1 MIYAD
6 YAATTPLDEDV
17 KKIMISSFE
26 NDFGNAS
33 SIHSFGRNA
42 RHTAEAARESIAEIF
57 NVNKNEIYFTSGG
70 TESDNWVLQGI
81 MRKYKNGHIIASAVE
96 HHAVLNTLDFLA
108 KNGFKIT
115 LLPVDESGRVS
126 TEEIKKA
133 IRPDTRLI
141 SVMAANNEIG
151 TVMPINEI
159 CSVAKENNIPFF
171 TDAVQA
177 SGALDIDAS
186 DFSYLSASAH
196 KIYGPKGIG
205 LLYIKEGNGTE
216 NLMFGGSQERDRR
229 PGTTPVPLIAG
240 FAAALKK
247 YRDNRDEYNSV
258 ARARCD
264 RVKEIVL
271 SELSNAKLNGDE
283 VNRLPGNLN
292 FWFEGVQAE
301 SLLLLLDLAGIAC
314 SAGAACSAGSV
325 KTSHVISAL
334 PGRGVQAAQS
344 SLRISLSHLTTEEEA
359 EIIGKTIVANV
370 KKIKQ

>member
-17 KKIMISSFE
+17 KKVMIRSFE

-33 SIHSFGRNA
+33 SVHSFGRSA
-42 RHTAEAARESIAEIF
+42 RHTAEEARESIAEIF

-70 TESDNWVLQGI
+70 TESDNWALQGI
-81 MRKYKNGHIIASAVE
+81 ARKYKSGHIIASAAE
-96 HHAVLNTLDFLA
+96 HHAVLNTLEFLK
-108 KNGFKIT
+108 KNGFDIT
-115 LLPVDESGRVS
+115 FLPLDKSGRVNAE
-126 TEEIKKA
+126 TVKNA
-133 IRPDTRLI
+133 IRPDTRLV

-159 CSVAKENNIPFF
+159 CTVAKEKNIPFF

-177 SGALDIDAS
+177 SGTLDIDAS
-186 DFSYLSASAH
+186 EMSFLSASAH

-205 LLYIKEGNGTE
+205 LLYIKEGTGIE

-247 YRDNRDEYNSV
+247 YKDNREEYNSV
-258 ARARCD
+258 ARTRCN

-271 SELSNAKLNGDE
+271 SELPFAKLNGDE
-283 VNRLPGNLN
+283 INRLPGNLN
-292 FWFEGVQAE
+292 FWFEDVQAE

-325 KTSHVISAL
+325 KVSHVISAL
-334 PGRGVQAAQS
+334 PERGVQAAQS
-344 SLRISLSHLTTEEEA
+344 SLRISLSHLTSEAEA
-359 EIIGKTIVANV
+359 EIIGKTIVENV
-370 KKIKQ
+370 KKIKP